1 MRKLF
6 SGRFIAALLA
16 VLMTV
21 SLCTA
26 FVPVTAYAVTQE
38 QVDALKARRDQLIA
52 QREAKQKEVEA
63 LEEEQAGI
71 VEKKKAMDERNQY
84 TLEQMQLNSEEIA
97 LYNDMIEQ
105 KAQEVE
111 DAKQLEEEQLLRYRS
126 RVRAMEEN
134 GKLNLLALVLNAND
148 MGEFLTAI
156 DDMGEIMESDRK
168 LEEEYIAAREN
179 TEAVKAE
186 YEATKA
192 ELEEKQ
198 AVLQAEQAELEKQIE
213 EAYAM
218 LAEVEADL
226 EAHMEEYLQLE
237 AWEDEARKVFDEM
250 AAELQRQKEQA
261 AANAAGGGGG
271 GGGGNTIVGT
281 GQFVWPTPS
290 CYIVTSYF
298 GNRTHPVYG
307 NDRMH
312 TGIDIG
318 AADGAAVVA
327 ADDGTVSFAGTM
339 GGYGSC
345 IMVDHGNG
353 YTTLYAHLSAIYVSK
368 GQAVSSGATIGAVGS
383 TGVSTGPHLH
393 YEIRDGGNC
402 INPMGF
408 YQ

>member
-1 MRKLF
+1 MRRFF
-6 SGRFIAALLA
+6 SSRLVAAFLA
-16 VLMTV
+16 VIV
-21 SLCTA
+21 AVGLCMA
-26 FVPVTAYAVTQE
+26 LVPSTAYAVTQE
-38 QVDALKARRDQLIA
+38 QVDALKNRRDELIA

-63 LEEEQAGI
+63 LEEEQAGV
-71 VEKKKAMDERNQY
+71 VEKKTAMDERNQY

-97 LYNDMIEQ
+97 LYNDMIAE
-105 KAQEVE
+105 KAREVE
-111 DAKQLEEEQLLRYRS
+111 EARRLEEEQLERYRN

-134 GKLNLLALVLNAND
+134 GELSLLALVLNAND
-148 MGEFLTAI
+148 LGEFLTAI
-156 DDMGEIMESDRK
+156 DDMGEIMESDRR
-168 LEEEYIAAREN
+168 LEDEYIAAREN
-179 TEAVKAE
+179 TEQVKAE

-218 LAEVEADL
+218 LAEIEADL
-226 EAHMEEYLQLE
+226 EAHREEYLQLE

-261 AANAAGGGGG
+261 AAAVP
-271 GGGGNTIVGT
+271 TIVGT

-290 CYIVTSYF
+290 CYIVTSYY
-298 GNRTHPVYG
+298 GSRMHPVYG
-307 NDRMH
+307 YERMH

-327 ADDGTVSFAGTM
+327 ADDGAVSYAGFM
-339 GGYGSC
+339 GGYGNC
-345 IMVDHGNG
+345 VMIDHGNG
-353 YTTLYAHLSAIYVSK
+353 YTTLYAHLS
-368 GQAVSSGATIGAVGS
+368 TIGVSNGQTVSGGSTIGNVGS

-393 YEIRDGGNC
+393 YEIREGGNC

>member
-1 MRKLF
+1 MRKFF
-6 SGRFIAALLA
+6 SNRLVAAFLA
-16 VLMTV
+16 VIV
-21 SLCTA
+21 AVGLCTA
-26 FVPVTAYAVTQE
+26 LVPSTAYAVTQE
-38 QVDALKARRDQLIA
+38 QVDALKNRRDELIA

-63 LEEEQAGI
+63 LEEEQAGV
-71 VEKKKAMDERNQY
+71 VEKKTAMDERNQY
-84 TLEQMQLNSEEIA
+84 ALEQMQLNSEEIA
-97 LYNDMIEQ
+97 LYNDMIAE
-105 KAQEVE
+105 KAREVE
-111 DAKQLEEEQLLRYRS
+111 EARRLEEEQLERYRN

-134 GKLNLLALVLNAND
+134 GELSLLALVLNAND
-148 MGEFLTAI
+148 LGEFLTAI
-156 DDMGEIMESDRK
+156 DDMGEIMESDRR
-168 LEEEYIAAREN
+168 LEDEYIAAREN
-179 TEAVKAE
+179 TEQVKAE

-218 LAEVEADL
+218 LAEIEADL
-226 EAHMEEYLQLE
+226 EAHREEYLQLE

-261 AANAAGGGGG
+261 AAAVP
-271 GGGGNTIVGT
+271 TIVGT

-290 CYIVTSYF
+290 CYIVTSYY
-298 GNRTHPVYG
+298 GSRMHPVYG
-307 NDRMH
+307 YERMH

-327 ADDGTVSFAGTM
+327 ADDGAVSYAGFM
-339 GGYGSC
+339 GGYGNC
-345 IMVDHGNG
+345 VMIDHGNG
-353 YTTLYAHLSAIYVSK
+353 YTTLYAHLS
-368 GQAVSSGATIGAVGS
+368 TIGVSNGQTVSGGSTIGNVGS

-393 YEIRDGGNC
+393 YEIREGGNC

>member
-1 MRKLF
+1 MRKIFTSKL
-6 SGRFIAALLA
+6 IAVFLA
-16 VLMTV
+16 VVMSV

-26 FVPVTAYAVTQE
+26 FVPVTAHAVTQD

-52 QREAKQKEVEA
+52 QREAKQQEVEA
-63 LEEEQAGI
+63 LEEEQASI
-71 VEKKKAMDERNQY
+71 VEMKKAMDERNQY

-97 LYNDMIEQ
+97 LYNDMIEE
-105 KAQEVE
+105 KAREVE
-111 DAKQLEEEQLLRYRS
+111 EAKRLEKEQLERYRS

-148 MGEFLTAI
+148 LGEFLTAI
-156 DDMGEIMESDRK
+156 DDMGQIMESDKK
-168 LEEEYIAAREN
+168 LEDQYIAAREN
-179 TEAVKAE
+179 TEAVKLE

-226 EAHMEEYLQLE
+226 AAHMEEYLQLE
-237 AWEDEARKVFDEM
+237 AWEDEARRIFDEM

-261 AANAAGGGGG
+261 AAGAAGGG

-290 CYIVTSYF
+290 CYIVTSYY
-298 GNRTHPVYG
+298 GNRPHPVYG
-307 NDRMH
+307 YDRMH

-327 ADDGTVSFAGTM
+327 ADDGSVSFAGVM
-339 GGYGSC
+339 GGYGNC
-345 IMVDHGNG
+345 IMIDHGNG
-353 YTTLYAHLSAIYVSK
+353 YTTLYAHLSAIGVSG
-368 GQAVSSGATIGAVGS
+368 GQSVSSGSTIGYVGS

-393 YEIRDGGNC
+393 YEIRQGGTC
-402 INPMGF
+402 VNPMGF